1 MEHPYQDKLILM
13 VEDNPSVL
21 RLNQKVLETNGFLVK
36 AASTLAD
43 AETILETDTVN
54 LILLDILMPDGSGLD
69 FCKTIREYT
78 GAPILML
85 SSLRTSQDVISGLL
99 TGGDDYMTKP
109 YKVDELVA
117 RIISLLRR
125 EELSGRENR
134 QVIVTCESLKLDT
147 LSLRAYLGGNDL
159 QLTPKEFALLLYMVQ
174 NKDRI
179 VSVEQIYQNVWNL
192 PSNRDTRLLW
202 THFSKIRNK
211 LEKFGENPF
220 DITAVKGKGYI
231 FTVIG

>member
-1 MEHPYQDKLILM
+1 M

-21 RLNQKVLETNGFLVK
+21 RLNQKVLETNGFQVK

-85 SSLRTSQDVISGLL
+85 FSLRTSQDVISGLL

-117 RIISLLRR
+117 RVISLLRR

-220 DITAVKGKGYI
+220 DISAVKEKGYI

>member
-21 RLNQKVLETNGFLVK
+21 RLNQKVLETNGFQVK

-117 RIISLLRR
+117 PY
-125 EELSGRENR
+125 N
-134 QVIVTCESLKLDT
+134 
-147 LSLRAYLGGNDL
+147 
-159 QLTPKEFALLLYMVQ
+159 F
-174 NKDRI
+174 
-179 VSVEQIYQNVWNL
+179 
-192 PSNRDTRLLW
+192 
-202 THFSKIRNK
+202 
-211 LEKFGENPF
+211 
-220 DITAVKGKGYI
+220 TAPP
-231 FTVIG
+231 

>member
-1 MEHPYQDKLILM
+1 M

-21 RLNQKVLETNGFLVK
+21 RLNQKVLETNGFQVK

-54 LILLDILMPDGSGLD
+54 LILLDILMHDGLGLD

-78 GAPILML
+78 GAPSLML
-85 SSLRTSQDVISGLL
+85 ASLRTSQDVISGLL

-117 RIISLLRR
+117 RVISLLRR

-220 DITAVKGKGYI
+220 DISAVKEKGYI

>member
-179 VSVEQIYQNVWNL
+179 VSVEHIYQNVWNL

>member
-147 LSLRAYLGGNDL
+147 LSLRAYLSGNDL

>member
-36 AASTLAD
+36 AASTPAD

-134 QVIVTCESLKLDT
+134 QVIVTCESLNLDT

>member
-1 MEHPYQDKLILM
+1 M
-13 VEDNPSVL
+13 
-21 RLNQKVLETNGFLVK
+21 
-36 AASTLAD
+36 
-43 AETILETDTVN
+43 
-54 LILLDILMPDGSGLD
+54 
-69 FCKTIREYT
+69 
-78 GAPILML
+78 
-85 SSLRTSQDVISGLL
+85 
-99 TGGDDYMTKP
+99 
-109 YKVDELVA
+109 
-117 RIISLLRR
+117 
-125 EELSGRENR
+125 
-134 QVIVTCESLKLDT
+134 
-147 LSLRAYLGGNDL
+147 

>member
-1 MEHPYQDKLILM
+1 MDHPYQDKLILM

-21 RLNQKVLETNGFLVK
+21 RLNQKVMETNRFTVK
-36 AASTLAD
+36 AASTLFE
-43 AETILETDTVN
+43 AEEILEKNAVD

-69 FCKTIREYT
+69 FCRTIRQYT
-78 GAPILML
+78 NAPILML

-125 EELSGRENR
+125 EELSGRSAR
-134 QVIVTCESLKLDT
+134 QTVITCENLKLDT
-147 LSLRAYLGGNDL
+147 VSLRAYVDGNDL
-159 QLTPKEFALLLYMVQ
+159 QLTPKEFALLLYMVK
-174 NKDRI
+174 NKDSI

-192 PSNRDTRLLW
+192 TPNRDTRLLW
-202 THFSKIRNK
+202 THFSKIRSK
-211 LEKFGENPF
+211 LEKHGTNPF
-220 DITAVKGKGYI
+220 DISAVKGRGYI

>member
-36 AASTLAD
+36 AASTLVD

>member
-1 MEHPYQDKLILM
+1 MEHPYHDKLILM

-36 AASTLAD
+36 AASTLTEAKVV
-43 AETILETDTVN
+43 LETAAVN

-78 GAPILML
+78 NAPILML

-117 RIISLLRR
+117 RILSLLRR
-125 EELSGRENR
+125 EELSGRVNR
-134 QVIVTCESLKLDT
+134 QVVITCENLKLDT
-147 LSLRAYLGGNDL
+147 VSLRAYLGENDL
-159 QLTPKEFALLLYMVQ
+159 HLTPKEFALLLYMVQ
-174 NKDRI
+174 NKDRLM
-179 VSVEQIYQNVWNL
+179 SVEQIYQNVWNL
-192 PSNRDTRLLW
+192 PPNRDTRLLW

-211 LEKFGENPF
+211 LEKIGSNPF
-220 DITAVKGKGYI
+220 DISAVKGKGYI
-231 FTVIG
+231 FTVVG

>member
-13 VEDNPSVL
+13 VEDNPAVL
-21 RLNQKVLETNGFLVK
+21 RLNQKVLETNGFTVK
-36 AASTLAD
+36 AAATLSD
-43 AETILETDTVN
+43 AERVLQSCAVN
-54 LILLDILMPDGSGLD
+54 LILLDIKMPDGSGLD
-69 FCKTIREYT
+69 FCGTIRT
-78 GAPILML
+78 HTSAPILML

-125 EELSGRENR
+125 EELSGWENR
-134 QVIVTCESLKLDT
+134 HVIITCENLKLDT
-147 LSLRAYLGGNDL
+147 VSLRAYLDGNDL
-159 QLTPKEFALLLYMVQ
+159 GLTPREFALLLYMVK
-174 NKDRI
+174 NKDKI
-179 VSVEQIYQNVWNL
+179 VSVEQIYQQVWNL

-202 THFSKIRNK
+202 THFSKIRSK
-211 LEKFGENPF
+211 LEKYGANPF
-220 DITAVKGKGYI
+220 DISAVKGKGYI

>member
-1 MEHPYQDKLILM
+1 MEHPYRDKLILM

-21 RLNQKVLETNGFLVK
+21 RLNRKVLETNGFQVE
-36 AASTLAD
+36 AASTLAG
-43 AETILETDTVN
+43 AAAILKTLRVH

-69 FCKTIREYT
+69 FCRTIRAHT
-78 GAPILML
+78 NAPILML
-85 SSLRTSQDVISGLL
+85 SSLRASQDVISGLL
-99 TGGDDYMTKP
+99 SGGDDYMTKP

-125 EELSGRENR
+125 EELSGRNSRQAVVACENL
-134 QVIVTCESLKLDT
+134 SLDT
-147 LSLRAYLGGNDL
+147 VSLRAYLGGNDL

-174 NKDRI
+174 NRDQI
-179 VSVEQIYQNVWNL
+179 VSVDQIYQNVWNL
-192 PSNRDTRLLW
+192 PPNRDTRLLW

-211 LEKFGENPF
+211 LEKFGTNPF
-220 DITAVKGKGYI
+220 DISAVKGRGYI

>member
-21 RLNQKVLETNGFLVK
+21 RLNQKVLETNRFLVK

>member
-179 VSVEQIYQNVWNL
+179 VTVEQIYQNVWNL

>member
-1 MEHPYQDKLILM
+1 M

-21 RLNQKVLETNGFLVK
+21 RLNQKVLETSGFQVK
-36 AASTLAD
+36 ATSTLAD

-220 DITAVKGKGYI
+220 DISAVKGKGYI

>member
-36 AASTLAD
+36 VASTLAD

-211 LEKFGENPF
+211 LEKFVR
-220 DITAVKGKGYI
+220 IRSILRLSRGKGI
-231 FTVIG
+231 FSR

>member
-21 RLNQKVLETNGFLVK
+21 RLNQKVLETNGFQVK

>member
-69 FCKTIREYT
+69 FYKTIREYT

-85 SSLRTSQDVISGLL
+85 SRLRTSQDVISGLL

-147 LSLRAYLGGNDL
+147 LSHRAYLGGNDL

-179 VSVEQIYQNVWNL
+179 VSVEQIYQNVWKL

-202 THFSKIRNK
+202 THFSNIRK
-211 LEKFGENPF
+211 
-220 DITAVKGKGYI
+220 
-231 FTVIG
+231 

>member
-36 AASTLAD
+36 VASTLAD

-125 EELSGRENR
+125 EELSGRDNR

-211 LEKFGENPF
+211 LEKFVR
-220 DITAVKGKGYI
+220 IRSILRLSRGKGI
-231 FTVIG
+231 FSR